1 MRLPPGRLILV
12 PRPAGVIRAAAACGL
27 VLAVACGSGRAVEIT
42 TVTPGPGPAPAVAAP
57 PAATPTPTPTPTPT
71 VVPAP
76 RGITVGLVGDLMF
89 ARDVVTL
96 MQWHGSGY
104 PFERVMPLLADVDL
118 LVGNL
123 EGTFTD
129 RGQRLDKYYTFR
141 APPELAAT
149 LGDADFGAVS
159 LANNHAVDFGPV
171 SLADTRRALDA
182 VGVGHFGAGD
192 DAAAAVRPHVV
203 DAGGLRIA
211 LLGFSAVRS
220 SVFAGTAAPGV
231 ARASV
236 DSVREAVS
244 AAARGAD
251 FVIVTFHFGRE
262 YDPLPTTEQHRL
274 ARAAADAGAALV
286 AGHHAHVLQPWERR
300 GDAVIL
306 YGLGNFVFDLDRDD
320 LRTLGEGPFATAVA
334 VVGLTVGQP
343 PRVEFRPAYIDPD
356 ENRPRAASE
365 REAALIGAALREIS
379 AE

>member
-1 MRLPPGRLILV
+1 MPA
-12 PRPAGVIRAAAACGL
+12 PRPAAALVAAAACAL
-27 VLAVACGSGRAVEIT
+27 MLAAACGPGRDVDIRP
-42 TVTPGPGPAPAVAAP
+42 VTPTPGAAAALAAEPAAEPAPAPTPV
-57 PAATPTPTPTPTPT
+57 PTPTPA
-71 VVPAP
+71 PAP

-96 MQWHGSGY
+96 MQWYGTGY
-104 PFERVMPLLADVDL
+104 PFERVAPLLADVDL

-141 APPELAAT
+141 APPELAGA
-149 LGDADFGAVS
+149 LRDAGFDAVS

-182 VGVGHFGAGD
+182 VGVSHFGAGD
-192 DAAAAVRPHVV
+192 DAAAAIRPLAVE
-203 DAGGLRIA
+203 AGGLRLA

-220 SVFAGTAAPGV
+220 SVFAGASAPGV

-236 DSVREAVS
+236 DAVREAVS
-244 AAARGAD
+244 AAARAAD

-262 YDPLPTTEQHRL
+262 YDPLPTSEQRLL

-320 LRTLGEGPFATAVA
+320 LNTLGEGPFATAVA
-334 VVGLTVGQP
+334 VVDLTLGQP

-356 ENRPRAASE
+356 ENRPRAATE
-365 REAALIGAALREIS
+365 RETARIRAALHEIGGD
-379 AE
+379 